1 MPKPQRTIYP
11 LCQMGQFV
19 QKSFYVRFLTHIGL
33 KFNQEVTRAI
43 RITLN
48 ITVSQSI
55 FTFQSTMNN
64 IHGNLMPWIKFI
76 QKPRGNILTELLRIT
91 VSRSVDAR
99 HVPQWRN
106 QIKDEMN
113 RSFSLVVINRHSMR
127 FCKDNRHSS
136 RSSHR
141 PTHAP

>member
-1 MPKPQRTIYP
+1 
-11 LCQMGQFV
+11 
-19 QKSFYVRFLTHIGL
+19 LTHIGL

-64 IHGNLMPWIKFI
+64 IHGNLMPWIKLI
-76 QKPRGNILTELLRIT
+76 QKPTGNILTEFLRIT

-99 HVPQWRN
+99 HVPQCKN
-106 QIKDEMN
+106 QINDAVN
-113 RSFSLVVINRHSMR
+113 RNFSLVVIN
-127 FCKDNRHSS
+127 N
-136 RSSHR
+136 
-141 PTHAP
+141 